1 MNPMKIFVI
10 IPTYN
15 ESKSI
20 GQLLDTLSEKVFKK
34 IPNHQMGILVVD
46 GNSPDGT
53 ANIVKTKSASHSNIH
68 LLVEKEKRGIGAA
81 YASGFKH
88 AIKNLGADAVIEF
101 DGDGQHDPNDI
112 PRLIAEFDNGHD
124 YVIGSRYIAGGAIPA
139 EWALYRKLLSQL
151 GGLTA
156 KLILGLP
163 INDATSGFKLSR
175 VAGFAENLP
184 LDENQML
191 SKYYAYKIHWLYEM
205 ISRGAKIK
213 EIPIQ
218 FLERRSGSSKST
230 IRDIFDSLYVVLALR
245 FRKNKSPKH
254 KLS

>member
-1 MNPMKIFVI
+1 MKIFVI

-15 ESKSI
+15 EAANI
-20 GQLLDTLSEKVFKK
+20 GALLNILCAKVFKK
-34 IPNHQMGILVVD
+34 IPNHRMGILVVD
-46 GNSPDGT
+46 GNSPDCT
-53 ANIVKTKSASHSNIH
+53 AEAVAAASARYPNIFLIK
-68 LLVEKEKRGIGAA
+68 EKEKRGIGAA
-81 YASGFKH
+81 YAYGFNH

-124 YVIGSRYIAGGAIPA
+124 YVIGSRYVAGGAIPA

-151 GGLTA
+151 GGLTS

-184 LDENQML
+184 FDANKLL